1 MNFKELKDLN
11 NEIIASTRKALE
23 DNRTNGQLRTKLI
36 INTKIGELLEN
47 DEGVFFNIS
56 AEDASKIIGEII
68 ENKEQVKKI
77 YMDLTSPEEYKRLR
91 QNYKI

>member
-11 NEIIASTRKALE
+11 NEIINKTKKALE
-23 DNRTNGQLRTKLI
+23 EDRTNGHLRTKLI

-56 AEDASKIIGEII
+56 AEDASKIIGEIV
-68 ENKEQVKKI
+68 EDKEQVKNI
-77 YMDLTSPEEYKRLR
+77 YMSLTSPEEYKRLR
-91 QNYKI
+91 QSFKI